1 MKSNILLFLISL
13 TIPLFLGAQEEDTG
27 EADPCKQ
34 EMEKGV
40 EKEFKKARELQ
51 VKGNKSEAYEIYNEI
66 LDQYPDYLEVNY
78 YYALGYYLPIQLN
91 GYMIKNKKEAELA
104 LAAFNRIYAVCPY
117 YKIKCNLYGAMVAYL
132 LEDFENALKFAKV
145 LIDNPDM
152 VKDLADIDM
161 AELIIKNAR
170 FYDKI
175 LNHPVPFNPTAVEGI
190 STEYDEYL
198 ATQSPDGSQFYFTR
212 RMPVDNPTNYFS
224 NAKED
229 REFFSMSEKG
239 KSGTFGVGSPLP
251 APFNQSTN
259 EGSPTINLSNDFIVF
274 AKVLEGKINNCSYP
288 NYDLYYSEYNG
299 EYWSDPQSLGANVN
313 RPDSW
318 ESQPSLSSDS
328 RKIFFASDRPGGYGG
343 SDIWYTERASDGT
356 WRKAVNLGPT
366 INTDTNER
374 SPFLHTDSKT
384 LYFSSSGHKGLGG
397 MDIFYSKLND
407 KKIWQTPVN
416 IGYPI
421 NSENDEVDFFVSLN
435 GETAYFSSNNI
446 DNKDW
451 NIYQFP
457 LYEEARPKNM
467 IIVKGEVKSDDG
479 DITEAVVEIR
489 DTASNVVATG
499 KVNEI
504 TGKYAIATEFDK
516 EKPQD
521 IIVNIKKKG
530 HSYDTKLI
538 NPEKIVENVV
548 TSDAEVKKVEVG
560 KTYDLH
566 DIYFGTNLYSLTEQ
580 SKHIIN
586 LFVEFLNEN
595 PTIKVEIQ
603 GHTDNV
609 GDDADNQLLSERRAQ
624 SVYEYALSRQVDAS
638 RIRYKGYGESSPIAT
653 NNTPEGRAKNRR
665 TIFLIYEE

>member
-1 MKSNILLFLISL
+1 ML
-13 TIPLFLGAQEEDTG
+13 
-27 EADPCKQ
+27 
-34 EMEKGV
+34 
-40 EKEFKKARELQ
+40 
-51 VKGNKSEAYEIYNEI
+51 
-66 LDQYPDYLEVNY
+66 
-78 YYALGYYLPIQLN
+78 
-91 GYMIKNKKEAELA
+91 
-104 LAAFNRIYAVCPY
+104 
-117 YKIKCNLYGAMVAYL
+117 
-132 LEDFENALKFAKV
+132 
-145 LIDNPDM
+145 
-152 VKDLADIDM
+152 
-161 AELIIKNAR
+161 
-170 FYDKI
+170 
-175 LNHPVPFNPTAVEGI
+175 
-190 STEYDEYL
+190 
-198 ATQSPDGSQFYFTR
+198 
-212 RMPVDNPTNYFS
+212 
-224 NAKED
+224 
-229 REFFSMSEKG
+229 
-239 KSGTFGVGSPLP
+239 
-251 APFNQSTN
+251 
-259 EGSPTINLSNDFIVF
+259 
-274 AKVLEGKINNCSYP
+274 
-288 NYDLYYSEYNG
+288 
-299 EYWSDPQSLGANVN
+299 
-313 RPDSW
+313 
-318 ESQPSLSSDS
+318 
-328 RKIFFASDRPGGYGG
+328 FFASDRPGGYGG

>member
-1 MKSNILLFLISL
+1 MKSRILLFLISL
-13 TIPLFLGAQEEDTG
+13 AIPLFLCAQEEDTG

-34 EMEKGV
+34 EMEKSV
-40 EKEFKKARELQ
+40 EKDFKKARELQ
-51 VKGNKSEAYEIYNEI
+51 VKGNKSDAYEIYNEI

-91 GYMIKNKKEAELA
+91 GYIIKNKKEAELA
-104 LAAFNRIYAVCPY
+104 LAAFNRIYTVCPY

-132 LEDFENALKFAKV
+132 LEDFENAIKFAKV

-152 VKDLADIDM
+152 VKDLADIDN
-161 AELIIKNAR
+161 AELIIKNAK

-212 RMPVDNPTNYFS
+212 RMPVDNPANYFS

-251 APFNQSTN
+251 TPFNQSTN
-259 EGSPTINLSNDFIVF
+259 EGSPTINLANDFIVF
-274 AKVLEGKINNCSYP
+274 AKVLEGKICNASYP

-313 RPDSW
+313 RSDSW
-318 ESQPSLSSDS
+318 ESQPSLSSDG
-328 RKIFFASDRPGGYGG
+328 RLLFFASDRPGGYGG

-397 MDIFYSKLND
+397 MDVFYSKLND

-489 DTASNVVATG
+489 DTASNVIATS

-538 NPEKIVENVV
+538 NPEKIVENIV

>member
-1 MKSNILLFLISL
+1 MKSRILFFIIFLI
-13 TIPLFLGAQEEDTG
+13 IPIVISAQENESG

-34 EMEKGV
+34 EMNKSI

-51 VKGNKSEAYEIYNEI
+51 VKGEKSEAYKIYSEI
-66 LDQYPDYLEVNY
+66 LDEYPESLEVNY

-91 GYMIKNKKEAELA
+91 GYIIVNKKEAELA
-104 LAAFNRIYAVCPY
+104 LAAFNRIYAVCPF
-117 YKIKCNLYGAMVAYL
+117 YKIKSNLYGALVAYL
-132 LEDFENALKFAKV
+132 LENFEDAIKFAKV

-152 VKDLADIDM
+152 VKDLKDIDQ
-161 AELIIKNAR
+161 AELIIKNAQ

-175 LNHPVPFNPTAVEGI
+175 LNHPVPFNPIAVEGI
-190 STEYDEYL
+190 STQYDEYL

-224 NAKED
+224 NDKED
-229 REFFSMSEKG
+229 REFFSISEKG
-239 KSGTFGVGSPLP
+239 KSGSFGAGNPLP
-251 APFNQSTN
+251 SPFNQSTN
-259 EGSPTINLSNDFIVF
+259 EGSPTINLANDFIIF
-274 AKVLEGKINNCSYP
+274 ARVLDGTINNQPYP
-288 NYDLYYSEYNG
+288 NYDLFYSEFNG
-299 EYWSDPQSLGANVN
+299 EEWSDPQSLGSNVN
-313 RPDSW
+313 RSDSW
-318 ESQPSLSSDS
+318 ESQPSLSSDG
-328 RKIFFASDRPGGYGG
+328 KMLFFASDRPGGYGG

-356 WRKAVNLGPT
+356 WRRAVNLGPV

-384 LYFSSSGHKGLGG
+384 LYFSSSGHKGMGG
-397 MDIFYSKLND
+397 MDIFYSKLD
-407 KKIWQTPVN
+407 SKKIWQTPVN

-421 NSENDEVDFFVSLN
+421 NSENDEVDFFVSLD
-435 GETAYFSSNNI
+435 GQTAYFSSNNI
-446 DNKDW
+446 ENKDW
-451 NIYQFP
+451 NIYQFE

-467 IIVKGEVKSDDG
+467 IIVKGEVKSDDD
-479 DITEAVVEIR
+479 DITETVVEIR
-489 DTASNVVATG
+489 DTASNVVATS

-516 EKPQD
+516 DKPQD
-521 IIVNIKKKG
+521 IIVNVKKKG
-530 HSYDTKLI
+530 HSFDTKLI
-538 NPEKIVENVV
+538 KPAEIVENVV

-566 DIYFGTNLYSLTEQ
+566 DIYFETNLYSLTEQ

-595 PTIKVEIQ
+595 PTVKVEIQ

-609 GDDADNQLLSERRAQ
+609 GDDNDNQLLSERRAR
-624 SVYEYALSRQVDAS
+624 SVYEYALSRHVDAS
-638 RIRYKGYGESSPIAT
+638 RIRYKGYGESSPIAS

-665 TIFLIYEE
+665 TIFLIYEN